1 MYNNDTLQVLG
12 KKKMVNSSKPGSEI
26 NTPTTAQNPNAVRE
40 MLINFTIKIITF
52 MWLKILHKVKK

>member
-26 NTPTTAQNPNAVRE
+26 NTNYSSKSKCSKGNVDKFYNKNNNFYVAKNPA
-40 MLINFTIKIITF
+40 
-52 MWLKILHKVKK
+52 

>member
-1 MYNNDTLQVLG
+1 
-12 KKKMVNSSKPGSEI
+12 MVNSSKPGSEI